1 MTENSD
7 CPIPSPWT
15 VEHRVERT
23 LAIGASPEQV
33 WDAITTE
40 VGLAAWMVPA
50 RVNPTVGGEMAFELG
65 EDLTST
71 ARITAFEPPYVLRY
85 EEPDWPVLA
94 GQDPGSVAPM
104 ATEFLIEAASG
115 GSCVVRIVTSA
126 FGAGA
131 DWENEFFTSMSSSW
145 LPLFD
150 NLRLYATHYPG
161 LAATVVHL
169 TQPVAGR
176 DKTSTRDRIVGS
188 LGTSE
193 VGQTV
198 MLPAGDA
205 MVERCDVGPL
215 LFHVQGPSAALV
227 EIEVWGDQP
236 DTVVE
241 LAIRN
246 FGDTH
251 VDTAVW
257 TSWLTEITGGS
268 R

>member
-7 CPIPSPWT
+7 HPIPSPWT
-15 VEHRVERT
+15 MEHRVERT
-23 LAIGASPEQV
+23 VTIGASPEQV

-40 VGLAAWMVPA
+40 TGLAAWMVPA

-65 EDLTST
+65 EDLVST
-71 ARITAFEPPYVLRY
+71 ARITAFEPPHILRY

-104 ATEFLIEAASG
+104 ATEFLVEAASG
-115 GSCVVRIVTSA
+115 GSCVVRVVTSA
-126 FGAGA
+126 FGHGA
-131 DWENEFFTSMSSSW
+131 DWENEFFASMSSSW

-161 LAATVVHL
+161 RTAAVLHL
-169 TQPVAGR
+169 TQPVADR
-176 DKTSTRDRIVGS
+176 DKTSTRAGITGA
-188 LGTSE
+188 LGVAG
-193 VGQTV
+193 VGQSV
-198 MLPAGDA
+198 KLPAGDA
-205 MVERCDVGPL
+205 TVERCDSGPL
-215 LFHVQGPSAALV
+215 LLHVQGSSAALV

-241 LAIRN
+241 LTVRN
-246 FGDTH
+246 FSDTQ
-251 VDTAVW
+251 VDAAVW
-257 TSWLTEITGGS
+257 TNWLTEITGGP